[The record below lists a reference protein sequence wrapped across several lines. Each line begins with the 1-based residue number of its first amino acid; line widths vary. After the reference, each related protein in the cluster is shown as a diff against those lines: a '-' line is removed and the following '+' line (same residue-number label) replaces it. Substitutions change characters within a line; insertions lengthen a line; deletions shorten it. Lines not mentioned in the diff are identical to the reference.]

1 MSIDTS
7 PRPWTSE
14 APPAEA
20 AAIRQLLE
28 GLSLG
33 GLRLSE
39 AELDRV
45 VVAVAGRPDL
55 WEDLVV
61 DDADERWWLVLYRT
75 ANFDL
80 RLMAWETEQETK
92 WHDHGGSSGAQAVC
106 SGSLREDYLGA
117 DHLGIE
123 TRIQGA
129 GAHGSFG
136 PEHVHDVSHEAGHP
150 AVSVHAYSPPLTV
163 LTYYEQ
169 TPFGFV
175 AKEILPDDRR
185 VGRPPETAGPAGKPG
200 RPATDDGPS
209 PSRVP
214 PAEAIL

>member
-1 MSIDTS
+1 MPITS
-7 PRPWTSE
+7 SSRPWTSE

-20 AAIRQLLE
+20 AAVRQLLE
-28 GLSLG
+28 HLSLAG
-33 GLRLSE
+33 ARLSE

-75 ANFDL
+75 ANFDV
-80 RLMAWETEQETK
+80 RLMAWETEQETE

-106 SGSLREDYLGA
+106 AGSLRGDYRAA
-117 DHLGIE
+117 DHLGTE
-123 TRIQGA
+123 TRILRA

-136 PEHVHDVSHEAGHP
+136 PDHVHDVSHEVGHP

-169 TPFGFV
+169 TAFGFV

-185 VGRPPETAGPAGKPG
+185 VGRPAAETGGRTAGPAVDEPPPP
-200 RPATDDGPS
+200 RLAPAD
-209 PSRVP
+209 
-214 PAEAIL
+214 AIL